1 MQFFEKVL
9 EENKERIYRICR
21 IYAVNPIE
29 PEDLFQEVVFQI
41 WKSLARFEGKSDIS
55 TWIYRIALNVCMRSK
70 LKLDKRIYF
79 TVQLDSIHFE
89 PTETSSN
96 SGDEERFKA
105 LRACISTLNESDSS
119 LMVLYL
125 EDLPYKEIAGITG
138 LSENHIAFKMKRIR
152 EKLFHCIT
160 PKLSN

>member
-1 MQFFEKVL
+1 
-9 EENKERIYRICR
+9 
-21 IYAVNPIE
+21 
-29 PEDLFQEVVFQI
+29 VFQI

>member
-1 MQFFEKVL
+1 M
-9 EENKERIYRICR
+9 
-21 IYAVNPIE
+21 
-29 PEDLFQEVVFQI
+29 FQI

-152 EKLFHCIT
+152 EKLFHWIT